1 MLCTLQCSDPYVT
14 VSADG
19 VATLV
24 CESDLDGD
32 GVSDSQVRGR
42 VGVVKGVMVGVVKD
56 VMMGVV
62 KGV

>member
-42 VGVVKGVMVGVVKD
+42 VWWVWSKV
-56 VMMGVV
+56 
-62 KGV
+62 